1 MSAASTR
8 PLGRA
13 LRLRVAPP
21 VVAVLSLVATAAMWS
36 GYPVIPA
43 LAWIVLL
50 LGVAVGCA
58 ASARRTPA
66 DRRAPADRRR
76 DGSHLAVEPFTMA
89 LMVVLGLFHTHGRVV
104 AGDPVTTGHAG
115 HGGWLLG
122 VLAVAVAVLT
132 VVCLVLAAR
141 HVRAVG
147 LARGALP
154 IVAAAAMAVMGAG
167 MLLPA

>member
-1 MSAASTR
+1 MSTASAR
-8 PLGRA
+8 PFGRA

-21 VVAVLSLVATAAMWS
+21 VVAVLSLLATAAMWS
-36 GYPVIPA
+36 GYPVVPA

-58 ASARRTPA
+58 AAA
-66 DRRAPADRRR
+66 RRAPADRRR

-154 IVAAAAMAVMGAG
+154 IVAAAAMAVMATG

>member
-1 MSAASTR
+1 MSTASTR

-36 GYPVIPA
+36 GYPVVPA

-58 ASARRTPA
+58 ASARRT
-66 DRRAPADRRR
+66 PADRRR

-89 LMVVLGLFHTHGRVV
+89 LMVVLGLFHTHGHAV